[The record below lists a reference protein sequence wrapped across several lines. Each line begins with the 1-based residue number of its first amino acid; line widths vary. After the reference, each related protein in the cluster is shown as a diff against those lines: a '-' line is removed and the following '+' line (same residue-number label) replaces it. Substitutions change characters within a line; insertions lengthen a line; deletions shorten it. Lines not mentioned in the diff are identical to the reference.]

1 MEVTDVGDAVPPVT
15 VTGAKAVTGTVTGA
29 AVTGTVT
36 GAAVLAEEAEEAEE
50 AEGVAVLV
58 VVRFEKAWRKREEMK
73 SSVSVS

>member
-36 GAAVLAEEAEEAEE
+36 GAAVLAEEAEEAE
-50 AEGVAVLV
+50 GVAVLV

-73 SSVSVS
+73 RSVSVS